1 MKHVLSER
9 RPRAPNRFRE
19 LLKNWTFERAI
30 VSLYRSVYLEDAF
43 EEWHVDYD
51 MLELCV
57 SRRFSASQIYF
68 KGASGQVGGRVGELI
83 CVPRQRPFDF
93 HWRTGH
99 EINLCVYFLDKSL
112 FSHESYPE
120 TTIASLLSLGCPQV
134 FGLMRQL
141 KREIASPGRSS
152 SLIIEG
158 LCLQLEG
165 TLPQHIETLPTN
177 RIAEASAHS
186 AKLLALLDSVDGR
199 RGTPALSELS
209 ERLGCSRRHFA
220 RIFTKVTGTTYS
232 QYLSAKRIGLAKD
245 LITQTRKPM
254 KEIAFELG
262 FQDSHSFSRAFR
274 SAVGCRPTYYRSD
287 FQ

>member
-1 MKHVLSER
+1 MESMLSER
-9 RPRAPNRFRE
+9 RPRSPNRFRE
-19 LLKNWTFERAI
+19 LLNNWTFDRAI

-57 SRRFSASQIYF
+57 SQRFSASQIYF
-68 KGASGQVGGRVGELI
+68 KEGSGRIGGEIGELI
-83 CVPRQRPFDF
+83 CLPRQRPFDF

-99 EINLCVYFLDKSL
+99 EINLCVYFLDKPL
-112 FSHESYPE
+112 FKCDRYTD
-120 TTIASLLSLGCPQV
+120 TTVALLLSVGSPDV
-134 FGLMRQL
+134 YGLMRQL
-141 KREIASPGRSS
+141 SKEIACPGRHSC
-152 SLIIEG
+152 LIIEG

-165 TLPQHIETLPTN
+165 TLAQHIETLSRN
-177 RIAEASAHS
+177 RSRAASAPS
-186 AKLLALLDSVDGR
+186 AKLLTMLECVDGR

-220 RIFTKVTGTTYS
+220 RMFAEVTGTTYS
-232 QYLSAKRIGLAKD
+232 RYLSAKRIRVAKD

-274 SAVGCRPTYYRSD
+274 SAVGRCPTDYRSD
-287 FQ
+287 FE